1 MPHMEG
7 TTIIGWDTIEEEKRV
22 LFMDHMYKID
32 GRDKKDHPLH
42 GTYTGLWQNF
52 CLNEAGRAMRDQ
64 WFERMEAITRDLA
77 EINETRD
84 TEVFIPTFSD

>member
-7 TTIIGWDTIEEEKRV
+7 NTIIGWDAIEEEKRV
-22 LFMDHMYKID
+22 LFMNHMYMID
-32 GRDKKDHPLH
+32 RRDKKDHPLH

-52 CLNEAGRAMRDQ
+52 CLKEAGLAMRDQ

-77 EINETRD
+77 EMTKEGD
-84 TEVFIPTFSD
+84 TELFIPTFSD